1 MGWCTRYFKEN
12 SVNTTE
18 GEERWQHYNLSLTE
32 ANINEGSNW
41 LKKREKEEGC
51 WVNITLNITH
61 WQEEEICCR
70 SIKSRKSQ
78 RRSRLTTRPRMS
90 VHLDTIIIMTGY
102 RDAYLRVAVGEDQL
116 VIDRHRFPL
125 RQRLN
130 QQLLF
135 DLRGNPHRL
144 MLTVTH
150 TTKHEGTWKQTHL
163 LPLTS
168 QRAWPGP
175 LVVPHPNPRLGL

>member
-1 MGWCTRYFKEN
+1 
-12 SVNTTE
+12 
-18 GEERWQHYNLSLTE
+18 
-32 ANINEGSNW
+32 
-41 LKKREKEEGC
+41 
-51 WVNITLNITH
+51 
-61 WQEEEICCR
+61 
-70 SIKSRKSQ
+70 
-78 RRSRLTTRPRMS
+78 MS

-150 TTKHEGTWKQTHL
+150 TTKHEGT
-163 LPLTS
+163 
-168 QRAWPGP
+168 
-175 LVVPHPNPRLGL
+175 